1 MNTKPFTLRS
11 LLLAVGA
18 VLILALDFHLMA
30 EEAEPPKTHVIPPGA
45 AACGFNQKL
54 FDVAPTLEDIS
65 PDRQGDYPWYSGEWC
80 HPVPPMEKYSMTDGV
95 LTIES
100 GGELVSYPPD
110 FSHPGKL
117 PTLSGEKGFYIEF
130 EVSTSDN
137 DMDHWPAVWLLPI
150 EKNRKQTDDVYDGA
164 PAKFE
169 HWMELDVEE
178 GGFGPGTLST
188 VHNIWGIWPDNFSI
202 NNGQAGRHGSDEP
215 LDRTQ
220 KHRFGASYD
229 PRTSTICWWLDE
241 KLMVTTS
248 APYVPEIAKRQ
259 HYYMLMSALM
269 HKEKKPYKMYIHAV
283 RAYEPA
289 GE

>member
-1 MNTKPFTLRS
+1 MNTNPFPIRS

-18 VLILALDFHLMA
+18 VLVLTLNLYLKA
-30 EEAEPPKTHVIPPGA
+30 EDVKPPKTHVIPPGA
-45 AACGFNQKL
+45 AACGYNQKL
-54 FDVAPTLEDIS
+54 FDVVPTVEDIS
-65 PDRQGDYPWYSGEWC
+65 PDRQGDYQWYNGQWC
-80 HPVPPMEKYSMTDGV
+80 TSPVPPMEKYSMTDGV
-95 LTIES
+95 LTIAE
-100 GGELVSYPPD
+100 GGDLVSYPPD

-137 DMDHWPAVWLLPI
+137 DLDHWPSLWLMPI
-150 EKNRKQTDDVYDGA
+150 EKNRKQTDAVYDGA
-164 PAKFE
+164 PEKFE
-169 HWMELDVEE
+169 HWMELDIEE
-178 GGFGPGTLST
+178 GGFAKGTTCT
-188 VHNIWGIWPDNFSI
+188 VHNCWGIWPNYHSI
-202 NNGQAGRHGSDEP
+202 HNGKNWSDDP

-229 PRTSTICWWLDE
+229 PRTSTVCWWLDE
-241 KLMVTTS
+241 KMILTAS

-259 HYYMLMSALM
+259 RFYILITAQM

-283 RAYEPA
+283 RAYGPA